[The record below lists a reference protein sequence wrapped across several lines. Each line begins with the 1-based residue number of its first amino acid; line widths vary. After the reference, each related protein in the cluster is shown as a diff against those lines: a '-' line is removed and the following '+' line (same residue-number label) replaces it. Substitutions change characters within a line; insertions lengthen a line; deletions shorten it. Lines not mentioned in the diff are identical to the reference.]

1 MKLKQAIKK
10 AADYLEAKL
19 YNDEYVSKC
28 PFCESDKHKF
38 YLNAHTG
45 LYSCKR
51 ASCAESGNLTT
62 LFKKLGFTDTIEYP
76 EEEYN
81 LKEVVKKEPI
91 STDGIR
97 ELRET
102 DTHII
107 DYMMSRGISYD
118 TLKKHNV
125 FYSEKYDAMCFV
137 NYDKANK
144 PIGVVYRKVDKKIR
158 LEKGSDLALWG
169 KENLDLSKSDTLYI
183 AEGHPDALTLMEMGI
198 DNVVSVPNGAA
209 AHDWINKDWDVLN
222 KFKRIVLCYDN
233 DEAGKN
239 AIEKVKNRLDFA
251 TLFVLEY
258 GNYKDVNDMYMGDV
272 EGLYR
277 TVRNPKEISMD
288 GFISLREVKTNKDR
302 LSNMSSCGLAQLDR
316 IFGGF
321 ENSECTIIAAASGNG
336 KALPLTST
344 LYGVSGE
351 IKMSDIKVGDKIFG
365 EDGNLHNVTGV
376 YPQGKK
382 EVVEVVFSDG
392 SVAECCEDHIW
403 TVYKR
408 TREPKGCKDY
418 YERDKAWPTDDYTVA
433 EMIEQKGLVP
443 PTSYYRIPTTEPV
456 NFATREHIIPPYVLG
471 VLIGDGCLT
480 GSGIKVAI
488 AEKFIHDKLK
498 SLIPENY
505 NLVSY
510 QGDGYGYHITGV
522 NGKNIYTRE
531 VKRLKLDTL
540 SYKKSI
546 PDEYMFD
553 SVENRLELLRGI
565 FDTDGT
571 IKKQNTSISTTSTQ
585 LKDDIV
591 RLCQSLGMIATVSA
605 EKSTRYTSGVCYRV
619 TINFREG
626 FEPFSSDKHRSRYVK
641 RTTEKLP
648 RRFIRE
654 FRRTGRYV
662 EMQCIQVDN
671 PTKLFLYDDFFVTHN
686 TTVVANLANGFMAN
700 GESVAIW
707 SGELNNQA
715 LKTWIY
721 GVIAGQKAIVSVD
734 NPFRSGDK
742 IAYLKEE
749 YEKKID
755 KAVEGKLFV
764 YDGNK
769 NNAFTMLKHFELLHK
784 KNGVTVFFIDNGSI
798 LDMSVPGKDKY
809 VGEEEFA
816 KRLAAFLR
824 ENPVKVFLVMHPTKT
839 VLNSDPN
846 YIDSKGRVKRPE
858 KYNQY
863 QVKGSSALV
872 NLAYNILFLNR
883 ATEHHK
889 TYYAQLLENQLKK
902 AGRENEIPN
911 MVKLINN
918 ELSLIMYL
926 DKNRM
931 RGFVG
936 EDALFGYS
944 NETRRIYGLTSKEE
958 DLSKEV
964 ISCNEVE
971 QDSDGFEE
979 IGLDDF

>member
-10 AADYLEAKL
+10 AADCLEAKL

-38 YLNAHTG
+38 YLNARTG

-81 LKEVVKKEPI
+81 LKEITKKEPI
-91 STDGIR
+91 STESIR

-169 KENLDLSKSDTLYI
+169 KENLDISKSDTLYI

-258 GNYKDVNDMYMGDV
+258 GDYKDVNDMYMGNV
-272 EGLYR
+272 EGLYK

-288 GFISLREVKTNKDR
+288 GFISLKDVKTNKDR
-302 LSNMSSCGLAQLDR
+302 LSGMSSCGLAQLDR
-316 IFGGF
+316 IMGGF
-321 ENSECTIIAAASGNG
+321 ENGECTIIAAASGSG
-336 KALPLTST
+336 K
-344 LYGVSGE
+344 
-351 IKMSDIKVGDKIFG
+351 
-365 EDGNLHNVTGV
+365 
-376 YPQGKK
+376 
-382 EVVEVVFSDG
+382 
-392 SVAECCEDHIW
+392 
-403 TVYKR
+403 
-408 TREPKGCKDY
+408 
-418 YERDKAWPTDDYTVA
+418 
-433 EMIEQKGLVP
+433 
-443 PTSYYRIPTTEPV
+443 
-456 NFATREHIIPPYVLG
+456 
-471 VLIGDGCLT
+471 
-480 GSGIKVAI
+480 
-488 AEKFIHDKLK
+488 
-498 SLIPENY
+498 
-505 NLVSY
+505 
-510 QGDGYGYHITGV
+510 
-522 NGKNIYTRE
+522 
-531 VKRLKLDTL
+531 
-540 SYKKSI
+540 
-546 PDEYMFD
+546 
-553 SVENRLELLRGI
+553 
-565 FDTDGT
+565 
-571 IKKQNTSISTTSTQ
+571 
-585 LKDDIV
+585 
-591 RLCQSLGMIATVSA
+591 
-605 EKSTRYTSGVCYRV
+605 
-619 TINFREG
+619 
-626 FEPFSSDKHRSRYVK
+626 
-641 RTTEKLP
+641 
-648 RRFIRE
+648 
-654 FRRTGRYV
+654 
-662 EMQCIQVDN
+662 
-671 PTKLFLYDDFFVTHN
+671 
-686 TTVVANLANGFMAN
+686 TTVVANLANGFIAN
-700 GESVAIW
+700 GERVAIW
-707 SGELNNQA
+707 SGELNNQS

-734 NPFRSGDK
+734 NPFRKGDK

-749 YEKKID
+749 YEQKID

-798 LDMSVPGKDKY
+798 LDMSVSGKDKY

-883 ATEHHK
+883 ATDHHK
-889 TYYAQLLENQLKK
+889 AYYAQLLENQLKK
-902 AGRENEIPN
+902 AGRENEIPQ